1 MTWAAHETFLRE
13 IVLRREAVLSF
24 KEYPFCL
31 PVLRHLDSLQLH
43 PGVTFLVGEN
53 GTGKSTLLESIAVAF
68 GFNPEG
74 GSKNFHF
81 ATEETHSPLFDYI
94 KLLRGIARPRTGFF
108 LRAETFYNLATYLD
122 REVPDVLDSYGG
134 KSLHRQSHGESF
146 MSLVLHRFGGAG
158 LYILDEP
165 EAALS
170 PMRQMAFLAAMHD
183 LVKADSQFIVAT
195 HSPIILA
202 YPDSWIYVLSEEGI
216 RLTPYEETEHF
227 RVSRDFLL
235 RRELML
241 KELLED

>member
-1 MTWAAHETFLRE
+1 M
-13 IVLRREAVLSF
+13 
-24 KEYPFCL
+24 
-31 PVLRHLDSLQLH
+31 
-43 PGVTFLVGEN
+43 GEN

-81 ATEETHSPLFDYI
+81 ATEETHSPLFEYI

-108 LRAETFYNLATYLD
+108 PRAETFYNVATYLD

-170 PMRQMAFLAAMHD
+170 PMRQMAFLAAMRD

-202 YPDSWIYVLSEEGI
+202 HPDSWIYVLSEEGI

-227 RVSRDFLL
+227 RVSRVFLL

-241 KELLED
+241 KELMED